1 MITPAVLTAAA
12 ACLLGCYFAACH
24 AALKSFSRKRLVDRL
39 DAADKPGEKIVER
52 LLERRRRL
60 MLLTAILR
68 AAMTLVVTLAVYY
81 AVSLQVAGRLH
92 TLLTL
97 LLAFLIA
104 GVLVALFC
112 VAIPISWARYRRERL
127 LSWSTPVLYLLARV
141 FAPLT
146 RLFLV
151 VDPVIRRISGHDL
164 EKTEDDLSDNV
175 RDAIETHEQHDA
187 IDEDQKQMLQ
197 AVFDLPKTS
206 AGEVM
211 TPRTEVQGIEI
222 ETPLDEVK
230 QYIIDVGH
238 SRIPVY
244 TESIDQIDGILYAKD
259 LIAYVG
265 DGEHF
270 DIRSLLRE
278 PRFVPESKSLVQ
290 LLADFR
296 ETKVHMAIV
305 LDEYGGTAGLV
316 TIEDVLEE
324 IVGEIQDE
332 YEPESDEPAI
342 TPEGYGIA
350 SVDARVDID
359 DLADHLGFD
368 VPTDADYD
376 TVGGFVFSQLGHI
389 PDPGEHFEFESFR
402 FTVTDAERTKV
413 LQVRAERIID
423 EHASAEAR

>member
-1 MITPAVLTAAA
+1 MITPAVLTTAA

-24 AALKSFSRKRLVDRL
+24 AALKGFSRKRLVDL
-39 DAADKPGEKIVER
+39 FDAADKPGEKIVEQ

-68 AAMTLVVTLAVYY
+68 TAMTLVVTLAVYY
-81 AVSLQVAGRLH
+81 AASIQLDNQLH
-92 TLLTL
+92 PLLKL
-97 LLAFLIA
+97 GFAFLIA
-104 GVLVALFC
+104 GILVALFC

-127 LSWSTPVLYLLARV
+127 LSWSTPVLYALARV
-141 FAPLT
+141 FSPVT
-146 RLFLV
+146 QLFLV

-164 EKTEDDLSDNV
+164 EKSEDGLSDEV
-175 RDAIETHEQHDA
+175 IDAIESHEQHDE
-187 IDEDQKQMLQ
+187 IDDEQKQMLQ
-197 AVFDLPKTS
+197 AVFELPKTN

-211 TPRTEVQGIEI
+211 TPRTEVEGIDI
-222 ETPLDEVK
+222 TSPLNDIK
-230 QYIIDVGH
+230 QFIIDIGH

-244 TESIDQIDGILYAKD
+244 TESIDHIEGVLYAKD

-270 DIRSLLRE
+270 DVRQLLRE
-278 PRFVPESKSLVQ
+278 PRFVPESKSLVE
-290 LLADFR
+290 LLADFKQ
-296 ETKVHMAIV
+296 TKVHMAIV

-316 TIEDVLEE
+316 TIEDILEE
-324 IVGEIQDE
+324 LVGEIQDE

-368 VPTDADYD
+368 VPEDADYD

-389 PDPGEHFEFESFR
+389 PDPGEHFDFHAFR

-413 LQVRAERIID
+413 IQVRAERIVD
-423 EHASAEAR
+423 EPATESV